1 MAGFFS
7 SRTCEFSNF
16 INAWAHSEFLP
27 YLNLALIISRIFV
40 LDIRN
45 VCPGCTTPKNP
56 VIHSFEELTTLE
68 PLLFKVLKMLM
79 TGQVHIGHRCLSQ
92 LWAHSLIWVLEEHM
106 VSHAPC
112 FTASDIDS
120 LEHTGETSSV
130 KLICH
135 LCATIGTSSTKVIP

>member
-1 MAGFFS
+1 M
-7 SRTCEFSNF
+7 
-16 INAWAHSEFLP
+16 
-27 YLNLALIISRIFV
+27 
-40 LDIRN
+40 LDIRD
-45 VCPGCTTPKNP
+45 VGPGCTAPKNP
-56 VIHSFEELTTLE
+56 VIHSFEELATLE

-92 LWAHSLIWVLEEHM
+92 LWVHSLILDLEERM

-120 LEHTGETSSV
+120 LEYTGETSSV

-135 LCATIGTSSTKVIP
+135 LCATIGTSNTKVIP